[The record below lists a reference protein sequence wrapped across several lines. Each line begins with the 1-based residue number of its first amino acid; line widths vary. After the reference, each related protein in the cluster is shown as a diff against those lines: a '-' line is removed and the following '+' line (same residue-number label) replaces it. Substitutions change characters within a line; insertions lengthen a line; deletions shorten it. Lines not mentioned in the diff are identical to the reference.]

1 MRQSR
6 TTSSTRRDW
15 EPVDNSHHDVKRQ
28 LREQFVG
35 EVEGTLCFDLFCGT
49 GTFTREVYLSHFL
62 QIICVDQ
69 KVESL
74 QQLPDNPRIVAYQG
88 DNRELGWRLRCQ
100 WGFPDFIDL
109 DAYGNPDGTLL
120 PLLKVTQNKERF
132 AVVATDGTFSGR
144 RRARPVP
151 PCWGHGDVYWAPMCL
166 RFENYPTLIYR
177 HLQQWLGEAGY
188 RIADFV
194 LHRPVGRVICYYG
207 LVAEKK

>member
-1 MRQSR
+1 MRWNNAKKE
-6 TTSSTRRDW
+6 T
-15 EPVDNSHHDVKRQ
+15 DNSCVDVKRQ

-35 EVEGTLCFDLFCGT
+35 EVEGNLCFDLFCGT
-49 GTFTREVYLSHFL
+49 GTFTREVYLSRFL
-62 QIICVDQ
+62 QIICVDK

-109 DAYGNPDGTLL
+109 DAYSNPDGALL
-120 PLLKVTQNKERF
+120 PLLKVPGNKARF
-132 AVVATDGTFSGR
+132 ALTATDGTFLQRQGFNR
-144 RRARPVP
+144 TPEYWPYGGA
-151 PCWGHGDVYWAPMCL
+151 HWAPMCL